1 VRELKG
7 FARMNL
13 APGETKH
20 VEFPLGFD
28 ELSFYNVE
36 SKETVEPTTYDI
48 WVGGSSLATS
58 ETSLRVVE

>member
-7 FARMNL
+7 FARVQL
-13 APGETKH
+13 APGEQKH

-36 SKETVEPTTYDI
+36 MQRTVEPTTYTI
-48 WVGGSSLATS
+48 WVGGSSLATA
-58 ETSLRVVE
+58 ETTLKVE